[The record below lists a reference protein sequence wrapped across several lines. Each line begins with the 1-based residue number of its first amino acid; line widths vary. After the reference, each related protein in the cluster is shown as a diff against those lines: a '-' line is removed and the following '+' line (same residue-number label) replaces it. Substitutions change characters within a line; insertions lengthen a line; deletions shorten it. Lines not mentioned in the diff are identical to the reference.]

1 MIAEFRL
8 LFHGWP
14 DVYFDGDMGG
24 AFLVRFAFREP
35 RYTGDRH
42 DLCNLKESSPLASQT
57 AGLRGLSMALS
68 SAGLA
73 PSACT
78 APLPRWRLRKFS
90 IRVKVISAHGGNC
103 RVPLAGGQY
112 SMVSE
117 YAPPGATNF
126 LSYITGKRSHKN
138 WSGRTAVADIS
149 QAGSPALAG
158 KLRLR
163 VPGI

>member
-1 MIAEFRL
+1 MVGLTCTLMATWEG
-8 LFHGWP
+8 LFSY
-14 DVYFDGDMGG
+14 VSC
-24 AFLVRFAFREP
+24 LVTP
-35 RYTGDRH
+35 RHTEDRH
-42 DLCNLKESSPLASQT
+42 DLCNLKESSPLASRT

-73 PSACT
+73 PSAYT

-90 IRVKVISAHGGNC
+90 NRWTVSSAHGGNC

-126 LSYITGKRSHKN
+126 LSYITGKRS
-138 WSGRTAVADIS
+138 RTKWFEMTAFADIS
-149 QAGSPALAG
+149 QGGLLALAG
-158 KLRLR
+158 KRRLPAR
-163 VPGI
+163 GI

>member
-1 MIAEFRL
+1 
-8 LFHGWP
+8 
-14 DVYFDGDMGG
+14 MGG
-24 AFLVRFAFREP
+24 TFLVRLVFRDP
-35 RYTGDRH
+35 RHIDDRH
-42 DLCNLKESSPLASQT
+42 DLRSLQASSPLASPT

-68 SAGLA
+68 FAGLA
-73 PSACT
+73 PSAYT

-90 IRVKVISAHGGNC
+90 IRWRVISAHDGNC

-126 LSYITGKRSHKN
+126 LSYITGKRSHKKC
-138 WSGRTAVADIS
+138 SEMTTFADIS

-158 KLRLR
+158 KRRLR
-163 VPGI
+163 VPVTWEVQ